1 MKTMPYELV
10 FGQPPRGCA
19 FPGLSNCQSIMEEDV
34 QDLLEEREWD
44 EDCTLKESESEDY
57 ERQAHQWKESEIGQD
72 EENYM

>member
-1 MKTMPYELV
+1 
-10 FGQPPRGCA
+10 
-19 FPGLSNCQSIMEEDV
+19 MEEDV